1 MNGVHPGIHQDQ
13 YFYKLDYQFSM
24 KTKVRNKESLLNFC
38 NIFRKGMATA
48 FVFYFDA
55 KHSDTLWDS
64 SHVCCY
70 LFLGGYGQKWVC
82 LLDHGT
88 LKSAVSQESELIK

>member
-1 MNGVHPGIHQDQ
+1 M
-13 YFYKLDYQFSM
+13 S
-24 KTKVRNKESLLNFC
+24 KVLKKGSLLNFS
-38 NIFRKGMATA
+38 NILRENIATA
-48 FVFYFDA
+48 FVLYCDA
-55 KHSDTLWDS
+55 KQSDTLLGS

-70 LFLGGYGQKWVC
+70 LFLVAVVKNGRG